1 MVRVRCVVLIDQFIA
16 FQLLN
21 VDPLVEFGTI
31 STPAYEVLSHEAT
44 SLLAGPFVEQ
54 SIHFKEV
61 LISINC

>member
-1 MVRVRCVVLIDQFIA
+1 MFGVRCIVLIDQSLT
-16 FQLLN
+16 FQVLDI
-21 VDPLVEFGTI
+21 DPLVEYGTI

-44 SLLAGPFVEQ
+44 SLLAGPFIEQ